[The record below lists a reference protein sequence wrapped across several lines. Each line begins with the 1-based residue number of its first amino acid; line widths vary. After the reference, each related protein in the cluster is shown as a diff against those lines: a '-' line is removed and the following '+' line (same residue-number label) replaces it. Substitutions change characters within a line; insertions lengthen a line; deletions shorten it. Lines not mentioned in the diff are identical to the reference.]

1 TPETLMRDK
10 MAGIRIYVEVTLAMI
25 KPDAMEKALEIENI
39 ILQSGFTILKK
50 RKVHLSPEECSELY
64 AEHSGKMFFPSL
76 TAHMSSGPIIA
87 MMLAR
92 NKAIS
97 YWKELLGPADSMKA
111 KETHPNSLRAIY
123 GTDKIRNGLHG
134 SECFNTAEKEIS
146 LMFPAAILEPFPTD
160 LAAKDFLSKFVN
172 PTLLTGLTELCKEKP
187 AEPVV
192 SSVGESVCVCVC
204 ACGGWGG
211 GGGWAAGEWA
221 LYNEWRIR
229 YPLVVSE

>member
-1 TPETLMRDK
+1 

-187 AEPVV
+187 AEPVIWL
-192 SSVGESVCVCVC
+192 
-204 ACGGWGG
+204 ADWLMDHNPNK
-211 GGGWAAGEWA
+211 AQIQNTNLA
-221 LYNEWRIR
+221 LQ
-229 YPLVVSE
+229 PCPM